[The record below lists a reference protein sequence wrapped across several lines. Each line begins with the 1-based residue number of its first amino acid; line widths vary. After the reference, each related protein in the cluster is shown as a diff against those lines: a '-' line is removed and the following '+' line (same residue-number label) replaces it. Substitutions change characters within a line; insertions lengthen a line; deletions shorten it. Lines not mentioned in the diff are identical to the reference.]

1 MPSGRE
7 GRDRLEGLEER
18 TGTTVAL
25 DMRMPLRHHTLVAWQ
40 RADDLFIEVH
50 QLTLKS
56 FPSFEK
62 YELGSQ
68 VRRAAFSIALNI
80 VEGCARRH
88 RDDRLRF
95 LDISRAS
102 LAELG
107 YCLHVAQRLE
117 YITSERFAV
126 FEKSLNQLGAALS
139 GFINAVRDG
148 RAV

>member
-1 MPSGRE
+1 
-7 GRDRLEGLEER
+7 
-18 TGTTVAL
+18 
-25 DMRMPLRHHTLVAWQ
+25 MPLRHHTLVAWQ
-40 RADDLFIEVH
+40 RADDLFIEIH

-56 FPSFEK
+56 FPGYEK

-68 VRRAAFSIALNI
+68 TRRAAFSVAVNI
-80 VEGCARRH
+80 VEGCGRRH

-102 LAELG
+102 LAEVG
-107 YCLHVAQRLE
+107 YCLHVARRLE
-117 YITSERFAV
+117 YITADRCAT
-126 FEKSLNQLGAALS
+126 FEKLLNQIGAALS

>member
-1 MPSGRE
+1 MGM
-7 GRDRLEGLEER
+7 
-18 TGTTVAL
+18 TVASRV
-25 DMRMPLRHHTLVAWQ
+25 RMPLRHHTLVAWQ
-40 RADDLFIEVH
+40 RADDLFIELH
-50 QLTLKS
+50 QVTLKS
-56 FPSFEK
+56 YPSYEK

-68 VRRAAFSIALNI
+68 TRRAAFSVAVNI

-107 YCLHVAQRLE
+107 YCLHVARRLE
-117 YITSERFAV
+117 YLTSERFAA

-148 RAV
+148 RAL